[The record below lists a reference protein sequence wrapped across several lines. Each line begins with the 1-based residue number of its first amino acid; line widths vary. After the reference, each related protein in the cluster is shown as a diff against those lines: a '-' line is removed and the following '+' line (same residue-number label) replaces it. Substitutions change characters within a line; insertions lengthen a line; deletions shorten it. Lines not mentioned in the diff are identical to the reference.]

1 MLSIKNLSVNI
12 DDLNI
17 LDNINLDILDGE
29 IHVLMGPNG
38 AGKSSITKVI
48 SGNKDYLT
56 KGSIIYNGEELL
68 NKSITD
74 IALSGI
80 YVVNQNPIE
89 VEGVSNAL
97 MLRTLLNERNKE
109 NIDIFKFNKEL
120 EDICKK
126 LDLDKSFIHKDINVS
141 CSGGERKKIELMHMW
156 VIKPSFIILDEIDS
170 GLDVDSIK
178 VVMNNIKEYYLEY
191 KPSILIIT
199 HEERLIKYFD
209 NYLVHVLN
217 NKKIVKSGDKL
228 LAMDVLKNGF
238 KNI

>member
-1 MLSIKNLSVNI
+1 MLSIKNLSVNV

-191 KPSILIIT
+191 MPSILIIT

-209 NYLVHVLN
+209 NYKVHVLN
-217 NKKIVKSGDKL
+217 NKKIVKSGDKM

>member
-1 MLSIKNLSVNI
+1 MLSIKNLSVNV

-191 KPSILIIT
+191 MPSILIIT
-199 HEERLIKYFD
+199 NEERLIKYFD

-217 NKKIVKSGDKL
+217 NKKIVKSGDKM

>member
-1 MLSIKNLSVNI
+1 MLSIKNLSVNV

-109 NIDIFKFNKEL
+109 NIDIFKFNREL

-191 KPSILIIT
+191 MPSILIIT

-217 NKKIVKSGDKL
+217 NKKIVKSGDKM

>member
-1 MLSIKNLSVNI
+1 MLSIKNLSVNV

-17 LDNINLDILDGE
+17 LDDINLDILDGE

-191 KPSILIIT
+191 MPSILIIT

>member
-1 MLSIKNLSVNI
+1 MLSIKNLSVNV

-178 VVMNNIKEYYLEY
+178 VVMNNIKEYCLEY
-191 KPSILIIT
+191 MPSILIIT

-209 NYLVHVLN
+209 NYKVHVLN
-217 NKKIVKSGDKL
+217 NKKIVKSGDKM

>member
-1 MLSIKNLSVNI
+1 MLSIKNLSVKVDNL
-12 DDLNI
+12 DI
-17 LDNINLDILDGE
+17 LEDINLDILDGE

-48 SGNKDYLT
+48 TGNKDYQVR
-56 KGSIIYNGEELL
+56 GSIKYNGEELL
-68 NKSITD
+68 GKSITD
-74 IALSGI
+74 IARAGI
-80 YVVNQNPIE
+80 YSVSQNPIE

-97 MLRTLLNERNKE
+97 MLRTLLNEKNKE
-109 NIDIFKFNKEL
+109 NINIFEFNKEL
-120 EDICKK
+120 ENICRK

-170 GLDVDSIK
+170 GLDVDSVK
-178 VVMNNIKEYYLEY
+178 VVMNNIKEYYMEY

-199 HEERLIKYFD
+199 HEERLIRYFD
-209 NYLVHVLN
+209 EFKVHVLN
-217 NKKIVKSGDKL
+217 NKKIVKSGDKE
-228 LAMDVLKNGF
+228 LAMDILKNGF

>member
-1 MLSIKNLSVNI
+1 MLSIKNLSVNV

-209 NYLVHVLN
+209 NYKVHVLN
-217 NKKIVKSGDKL
+217 NKKIVKSGDKM